1 MFSCLVLSY
10 IAYLLEW
17 NWVAAIFL
25 LGAIGNLIPEK
36 KTKKKKRKQKP
47 NTKDTGINIKIVD

>member
-1 MFSCLVLSY
+1 
-10 IAYLLEW
+10 
-17 NWVAAIFL
+17 

-36 KTKKKKRKQKP
+36 KTKKKKRKKKP